1 MRIGEDEQLKIAQVA
16 PFFHPHIGGVETHV
30 YNLSKGLVKK
40 GHKVTVYTSLVKGS
54 KENETY
60 HGITVKRIKPLMTMF
75 TTPVTPGLKER
86 IKQDR
91 HDIIHAH
98 YPPPLASYYAAKASK
113 KKKTPFIL
121 TYHCDLVLP
130 KFYGSVITAM
140 YRSSLGR
147 STLKITNGV
156 IVTTK
161 TYAATSRDLWNIEP
175 SVIPNAIDPSEFN
188 PEGEGHNIRKKHDLQ
203 QSQMILYVGRLKY
216 HKGLEYLIESA
227 KHTEAD
233 VKYVLVGGGEFK
245 SRLMNLTNELKL
257 KDRIIFAGEVPNSE
271 LPQYYS
277 ACDIFVLPSVSRL
290 EAFGIV
296 GLEAMASAKPVII
309 SDIPGVRE
317 VIEDGVCGLL
327 SEPMNP
333 QDLGKKITRLLADP
347 DLRRKMGEAGKQ
359 KVLNEFTWEKV
370 VAQTQELYK
379 KILSSN

>member
-1 MRIGEDEQLKIAQVA
+1 MKIAQVA
-16 PFFHPHIGGVETHV
+16 PYFYPHIGGVETHV
-30 YNLSKGLVKK
+30 YNLAKGLLKE
-40 GHKVTVYTSLVKGS
+40 GHEVTVYTSQVKGS
-54 KENETY
+54 KENEIY
-60 HGITVKRIKPLMTMF
+60 EGINIKRAKPLTTIF
-75 TTPVTPGLKER
+75 TTPVTPKLKQR
-86 IKQDR
+86 ILHDK

-98 YPPPLASYYAAKASK
+98 YPPPLASHYAAKASK
-113 KKKTPFIL
+113 KNKTPFIL

-130 KFYGSVITAM
+130 KFYGSALTSF

-147 STLKITNGV
+147 RTLKITKEV

-161 TYAATSRDLWNIEP
+161 TYAATSRDLWNIKP
-175 SVIPNAIDPSEFN
+175 IVIPNAIDPSKFN
-188 PEGEGHNIRKKHDLQ
+188 PKGVGDYVRKKHDLND
-203 QSQMILYVGRLKY
+203 SKMILYVGRLKY

-227 KHTEAD
+227 QYTEAD

-245 SRLMNLTNELKL
+245 QRLKSLTNEKKL
-257 KDRIIFAGEVPNSE
+257 NDRIIFAGEVANSE

-317 VIEDGVCGLL
+317 VIEEGVCGLL

-333 QDLGKKITRLLADP
+333 KDLGSKITQLLSDP
-347 DLRRKMGEAGKQ
+347 GLMRKMGEAGRK
-359 KVLNEFTWEKV
+359 KVLEEFTWDKV
-370 VAQTQELYK
+370 VLQTEKAYED
-379 KILSSN
+379 ILSKN

>member
-1 MRIGEDEQLKIAQVA
+1 MRIAQVA
-16 PFFHPHIGGVETHV
+16 PFFHPHIGGVESHV
-30 YNLSKGLVKK
+30 YNLSRGLVNR

-54 KENETY
+54 KESETY
-60 HGITVKRIKPLMTMF
+60 HGIEVKRVKPLVTMF
-75 TTPVTPGLKER
+75 TTPVTPKIKER
-86 IKQDR
+86 ILGYD

-130 KFYGSVITAM
+130 KVYGSLVTSL
-140 YRSSLGR
+140 YRLSLGR
-147 STLKITNGV
+147 RTLKITDGV

-161 TYAATSRDLWNIEP
+161 TYAATSRNLWNIEP
-175 SVIPNAIDPSEFN
+175 VIIPNAIDPSEFN
-188 PEGEGHNIRKKHDLQ
+188 PEGVGDNIRKKHHLEN
-203 QSQMILYVGRLKY
+203 SKMILYVGRLKY

-227 KHTEAD
+227 QYTAAD

-245 SRLMNLTNELKL
+245 PRLKSLTNELKL
-257 KDRIIFAGEVPNSE
+257 NDRIILAGEVPNSE

-317 VIEDGVCGLL
+317 VIEEGVCGLL
-327 SEPMNP
+327 TEPMNP
-333 QDLGKKITRLLADP
+333 QDLGEKITKLLADP
-347 DLRRKMGEAGKQ
+347 ALMKKMGEAGKQ
-359 KVLNEFTWEKV
+359 KVLKEFTWEKV
-370 VAQTQELYK
+370 VAQTEEMYNN
-379 KILSSN
+379 ILSKA

>member
-1 MRIGEDEQLKIAQVA
+1 MRIAQVA
-16 PFFHPHIGGVETHV
+16 PYFYPHIGGVETHV
-30 YNLSKGLVKK
+30 YNLAKGFVKE
-40 GHKVTVYTSLVKGS
+40 GHEVTVYTSLVKGS
-54 KENETY
+54 KENENY
-60 HGITVKRIKPLMTMF
+60 EGINVKRAKPLMVAF
-75 TTPVTPGLKER
+75 TTPVTPKIKER
-86 IKQDR
+86 IMRDK

-130 KFYGSVITAM
+130 KFYGSAITTM

-147 STLKITNGV
+147 RTLKNTNRV

-161 TYAATSRDLWNIEP
+161 TYAATSRDLWKITP
-175 SVIPNAIDPSEFN
+175 IVIPNAIDPTEFN
-188 PEGEGHNIRKKHDLQ
+188 PQGVGDNIRQKHDILD
-203 QSQMILYVGRLKY
+203 SKMILYVGRLKY

-227 KHTEAD
+227 QYTESN

-245 SRLMNLTNELKL
+245 SRLKSLIKEKKL
-257 KDRIIFAGEVPNSE
+257 EDRIIFAGEVSNSE

-317 VIEDGVCGLL
+317 VIEEGVCGLL

-333 QDLGKKITRLLADP
+333 KDLGNKITKLLSDP
-347 DLRRKMGEAGKQ
+347 ELMRKMGEAGRR
-359 KVLNEFTWEKV
+359 KVVDEFTWEKV
-370 VAQTQELYK
+370 VLQTEKTYED
-379 KILSSN
+379 ILSKV